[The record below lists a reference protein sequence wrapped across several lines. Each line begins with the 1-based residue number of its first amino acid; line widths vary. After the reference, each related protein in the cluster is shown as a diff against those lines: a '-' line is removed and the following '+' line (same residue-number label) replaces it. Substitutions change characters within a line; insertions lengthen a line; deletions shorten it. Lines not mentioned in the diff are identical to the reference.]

1 MTRLAVRLVPL
12 TAALLL
18 ALPAAQAETSP
29 WYIGASQ
36 AFTRNSNVFY
46 APDDRALSDT
56 ISSTGVRLGLDQ
68 PISRQRLSASV
79 SANSNRYSSLD
90 YLNHTDYSLDTKLDL
105 ETVEHISGQISF
117 QAAQSLPKD
126 QSMFTTGER
135 NLLTTR
141 ALNARGQIGLGST
154 MWSFDAGAA
163 TNQIRYSASNYKG
176 NNYDQSTVNAGFR
189 VQPGSGLKLG
199 ASLRQG
205 KLKFVETT
213 NSNGFDR
220 RDLDLLAWANDGGAS
235 SFDARVS
242 LSRFDYTSSSR
253 STRNWTGTM
262 GWNWR
267 PTGKLSTALRL
278 TRDNSSSSYDYVI
291 GSFSLDG
298 GSKSEIDTTLS
309 LNANWQATSKISVGG
324 NLAYARRS
332 LDQTFLTVVGIVPVS
347 ASDRTTS
354 LGLNISYE
362 LMRNID
368 LGCGVTWANRSASDA
383 TQLLTRQFKVTT
395 YSCSGQIYLR

>member
-56 ISSTGVRLGLDQ
+56 ISTTGVRLGLDQ

-126 QSMFTTGER
+126 QNLYSTGER

-176 NNYDQSTVNAGFR
+176 NNYDQSSVNAGLR
-189 VQPGSGLKLG
+189 YRPASGLTLG
-199 ASLRQG
+199 ASLRRG
-205 KLKFVETT
+205 KVDYVDSGVKL
-213 NSNGFDR
+213 DR
-220 RDLDLLAWANDGGAS
+220 NDLDLLAWASDGGAS
-235 SFDARVS
+235 SYDARLSMTRSES
-242 LSRFDYTSSSR
+242 LQSNRTNR
-253 STRNWTGTM
+253 TWTGTA
-262 GWNWR
+262 GWTWK

-278 TRDNSSSSYDYVI
+278 TRDNSDASYDYAL
-291 GSFSLDG
+291 GSLSING
-298 GSKSEIDTTLS
+298 GNRTEISTTLS